1 MRTAEAFLGYGFEDR
16 ALLEKALTHGSA
28 GPGTGSGR
36 LEFLGDAVLEL
47 LAREY
52 LMEAYPDGDEG
63 MMTAAKASIVS
74 ERALAAAAREAGLEV
89 RTGRSVGEAPDS
101 VLAGAV
107 EALLGALYLEAG
119 LEAAGTAFRNALAGA
134 LRRAARP
141 DADPRGRLSAECS
154 LRGLPEPAY
163 RVARLGGEDHA
174 PSFGAEV
181 IVDGGSMG
189 SASGPSKREACA
201 EAARQAL
208 RRLSGG

>member
-1 MRTAEAFLGYGFEDR
+1 MKTAEAFLGHGFEDR
-16 ALLEKALTHGSA
+16 ALLERALTHGSA
-28 GPGTGSGR
+28 GPGAGPGR

-52 LMEAYPDGDEG
+52 LMEEFPDGDEG
-63 MMTAAKASIVS
+63 MMTAAKASLVS
-74 ERALAAAAREAGLEV
+74 ERALARAAREAGLAV
-89 RTGRSVGEAPDS
+89 MTGPSVAEAPDS

-119 LEAAGTAFRNALAGA
+119 LDVARTAVRNALAGFLSRGA
-134 LRRAARP
+134 GA

-154 LRGLPEPAY
+154 RRGLPEPAY
-163 RVARLGGEDHA
+163 GVARLGGADHA

-181 IVDGGSMG
+181 TVDGVSMG
-189 SASGPSKREACA
+189 SATGSSKREACA

-208 RRLSGG
+208 RRLSKG